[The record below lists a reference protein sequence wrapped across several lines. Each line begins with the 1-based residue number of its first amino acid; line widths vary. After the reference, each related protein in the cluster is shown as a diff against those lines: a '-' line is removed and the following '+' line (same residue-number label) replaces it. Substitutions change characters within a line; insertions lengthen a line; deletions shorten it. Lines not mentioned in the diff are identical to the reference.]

1 MMADA
6 AVPPSEPRVRRILP
20 GTDEWP
26 NRLGE
31 LGGIRPP
38 SELFVTGQPLEPR
51 APCLAVVGTRRPT
64 AAGID
69 IARRLACGFAEAGIT
84 VVSGMAVGIDSAA
97 HSSTLDAGGM
107 TVAVLGC
114 GLDVDYPQRNRA
126 LRERIVAAGT
136 LVSEYP
142 AGTPP
147 NRYNF
152 PERNRI
158 IAGMVMGVVVVE
170 GAVTSG
176 ALVTARLA
184 VDANRSVYAVPGSIR
199 NPMAAGPN
207 ELIRTSEA
215 LLVRSVDDVF
225 EDIAPELLATVRS
238 SGPSSDAPRVDAAE
252 ADVLRTLDDTPVG
265 VDEIARA
272 TGLAPGRIAVVL
284 AAVELRGLAA
294 RSRAGFCITRAG
306 ARALA
311 APQEPATPHAPPRRA
326 RGRAST
332 PDGAPA

>member
-1 MMADA
+1 MMASA
-6 AVPPSEPRVRRILP
+6 AVPQSEPHVRRILP

-38 SELFVTGQPLEPR
+38 SELFVTGQPLDPR
-51 APCLAVVGTRRPT
+51 APCLAIVGTRRPT
-64 AAGID
+64 AAGLAV
-69 IARRLACGFAEAGIT
+69 ARRLARGFAEAGIT
-84 VVSGMAVGIDSAA
+84 VVSGLAVGIDSAA
-97 HSSTLDAGGM
+97 HSATLDAGGT
-107 TVAVLGC
+107 TVAALGC

-126 LRERIVAAGT
+126 LKQRILGAGT
-136 LVSEYP
+136 LLSEYP

-152 PERNRI
+152 PARNRI
-158 IAGMVMGVVVVE
+158 IAGLVMGVVVVE

-184 VDANRSVYAVPGSIR
+184 LDANRSVYAVPGSTR

-207 ELIRTSEA
+207 ELIRTSQA
-215 LLVRSVDDVF
+215 LLVRSVEDVF
-225 EDIAPELLATVRS
+225 EDIAPELLATVQS
-238 SGPSSDAPRVDAAE
+238 SGPCSDAPRVDATE
-252 ADVLRTLDDTPVG
+252 VDVLRTLDDTPVG
-265 VDEIARA
+265 VDEIAHA
-272 TGLAPGRIAVVL
+272 TGLAPGRVAVVL

-294 RSRAGFCITRAG
+294 RSRGGFCITEAG

-311 APQEPATPHAPPRRA
+311 ARQEPAAPHTPA
-326 RGRAST
+326 
-332 PDGAPA
+332 